1 MHVKKALLS
10 AMLATAPVARAHMV
24 MANPVPFGAP
34 NNSPLDSSGSDF
46 PCKVGSGGSG
56 SYEIKTMNEW
66 SVGSAQILN
75 FTGTAVHGGGSCQLS
90 VTTDKTPSP
99 ASVWKVIHSIEGGCP
114 SSAGANLKEDGSE
127 GGPSQFPF
135 TVPKELHNG
144 EMTMAWTWFNKVG
157 NREMYMNCAPVTVSG
172 GSDDTSGFDA
182 LPDMAVANIQ
192 GQGTCH
198 TSETY
203 DYIFANPGKYVT
215 KGGEG
220 PSMPLCGGAPSGSS
234 GTPPQ
239 PPVQSP
245 ASPPVESP
253 APTPVLSQTPAPTP
267 KPAAPTPPT
276 AASTLHTTVTI
287 TSATSPPTPSSTVAT
302 NPSLI
307 ASASPS
313 APALP
318 SKVPV
323 PAPAPAPAP
332 STGTAIGTSCSPN
345 GALVCNGETQFGLC
359 NWGAVVWQPVAA
371 GTKCRDGKIA
381 RRAYTHRAQRTAV

>member
-1 MHVKKALLS
+1 
-10 AMLATAPVARAHMV
+10 
-24 MANPVPFGAP
+24 
-34 NNSPLDSSGSDF
+34 
-46 PCKVGSGGSG
+46 
-56 SYEIKTMNEW
+56 MNEW

-90 VTTDKTPSP
+90 VTADKIPSP

-114 SSAGANLKEDGSE
+114 SSAGANLKEDDSE

-135 TVPKELHNG
+135 TVPKELPNG
-144 EMTMAWTWFNKVG
+144 EMTVAWTWFNKVG
-157 NREMYMNCAPVTVSG
+157 NREMYMNCAPITVSG

-220 PSMPLCGGAPSGSS
+220 PYMPLCGGAPSGSS
-234 GTPPQ
+234 GMPLQ

-253 APTPVLSQTPAPTP
+253 APTPDLSQTLAPISE
-267 KPAAPTPPT
+267 PAAPTSPI
-276 AASTLHTTVTI
+276 AASTLHTMVTI
-287 TSATSPPTPSSTVAT
+287 TSVTSPSTSSSTAT
-302 NPSLI
+302 ANPSPI
-307 ASASPS
+307 ASANPK
-313 APALP
+313 APAFP
-318 SKVPV
+318 SKT
-323 PAPAPAPAP
+323 PALAPAP
-332 STGTAIGTSCSPN
+332 STGPTNGPTCSPN
-345 GALVCNGETQFGLC
+345 GTLVCNGETQFGLC
-359 NWGAVVWQPVAA
+359 NWGTVVWQPVAA
-371 GTKCRDGKIA
+371 GTKCQDGKIA
-381 RRAYTHRAQRTAV
+381 RRAYTHRAQRTGV